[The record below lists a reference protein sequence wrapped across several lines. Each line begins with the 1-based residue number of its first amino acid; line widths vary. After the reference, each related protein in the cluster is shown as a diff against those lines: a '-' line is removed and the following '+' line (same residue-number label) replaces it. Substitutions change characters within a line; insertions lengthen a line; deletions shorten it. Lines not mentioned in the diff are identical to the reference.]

1 MASDARELD
10 SSNSS
15 DALLMNCFC
24 FPGAAAQIMKGLD
37 LIETG
42 QHPEFGIKAKL
53 PLTDGLDDATE
64 LDMKIGT
71 HIFEAKLTEHN
82 FTSSPIEHVRRYRDL
97 GSVFDIA
104 SLPCLDNK
112 FLGYQLIRNVLAAA
126 HLNASLIVLL
136 DQRRPDLLQDWWSI
150 HARIKSA
157 DLRIRCGVRTWQQ
170 VAATSPPLLAGFLAE
185 KYGL

>member
-24 FPGAAAQIMKGLD
+24 FPGAAARIMKGLG
-37 LIETG
+37 LVETSE
-42 QHPEFGIKAKL
+42 HAEFGIKARL
-53 PLTDGLDDATE
+53 PLADDLEDATE
-64 LDMKIGT
+64 LDMKIGS
-71 HIFEAKLTEHN
+71 HIFEAKLTEHD
-82 FTSSPIEHVRRYRDL
+82 FTSSPIAQVRRYRDL
-97 GSVFDIA
+97 ESIFDIA
-104 SLPCLDNK
+104 SLPSVDNK
-112 FLGYQLIRNVLAAA
+112 HSGYQLIRNVLAAA

-136 DQRRPDLLQDWWSI
+136 DQRRPDLLQEWWRI
-150 HARIKSA
+150 HAGIKSA

-170 VAATSPPLLAGFLAE
+170 VAAASPPLLARFLAD